1 MCTKRLKSF
10 FGTGVKKKGSFG
22 TGNYDDKKR
31 TLLVKVEILEIVDVE
46 KVENRFF
53 CSKDQ
58 SVIAIFYTSWY
69 NQSIK
74 RATATQGG

>member
-1 MCTKRLKSF
+1 M
-10 FGTGVKKKGSFG
+10 
-22 TGNYDDKKR
+22 
-31 TLLVKVEILEIVDVE
+31 TLLVKVEILEIVDVEKVDVE

-58 SVIAIFYTSWY
+58 SVIEIFYTSWY

-74 RATATQGG
+74 GATATQGG

>member
-1 MCTKRLKSF
+1 MEECVFTANEIKMI
-10 FGTGVKKKGSFG
+10 
-22 TGNYDDKKR
+22 
-31 TLLVKVEILEIVDVE
+31 LLIKVEILEIVD
-46 KVENRFF
+46 VENRFF

-74 RATATQGG
+74 GATATQGG

>member
-1 MCTKRLKSF
+1 MEESVFTANEIKMI
-10 FGTGVKKKGSFG
+10 
-22 TGNYDDKKR
+22 
-31 TLLVKVEILEIVDVE
+31 LLIKVEILEIVDVE

-69 NQSIK
+69 NQSRK
-74 RATATQGG
+74 GATATQGG

>member
-1 MCTKRLKSF
+1 M
-10 FGTGVKKKGSFG
+10 
-22 TGNYDDKKR
+22 
-31 TLLVKVEILEIVDVE
+31 TLLVKVEILEIVDVEKVDVE

-74 RATATQGG
+74 GATATQGG